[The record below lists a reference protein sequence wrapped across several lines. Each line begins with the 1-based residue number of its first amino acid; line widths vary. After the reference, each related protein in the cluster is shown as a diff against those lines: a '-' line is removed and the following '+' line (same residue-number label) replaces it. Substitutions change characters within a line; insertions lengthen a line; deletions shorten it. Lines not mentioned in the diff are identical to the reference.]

1 MRSLNVGAL
10 IHTVLIQQRDT
21 VPVDDSGAPL
31 DTGWTTL
38 QYAQMGRVDRR
49 SDRGGET
56 VRGDQL
62 SALMSSRWTMRYLA
76 AMDPDLV
83 DVQKTRRL
91 VYNGRAYDIVDVEV
105 LDRQVGLVLRTVA
118 ASRVAA

>member
-1 MRSLNVGAL
+1 
-10 IHTVLIQQRDT
+10 
-21 VPVDDSGAPL
+21 
-31 DTGWTTL
+31 
-38 QYAQMGRVDRR
+38 
-49 SDRGGET
+49 
-56 VRGDQL
+56 
-62 SALMSSRWTMRYLA
+62 MSSRWTMRYLA

-105 LDRQVGLVLRTVA
+105 LDGHVGLVLRTVA